1 MADVEKL
8 KEQQEKPT
16 EAAESTKPASDD
28 MLNIISNLKEQLAN
42 QSMEVMA
49 LAEKVQDHDQLF
61 DNMQINIDTDINDKY
76 GLLDARLEQFQEQI
90 NIIPQLVENAAIQDN
105 NQQNANNGGGNLGL
119 QDEVQQKLLEQN
131 QLIGMLDEQINTQD
145 QQIQQMQANMSEIVP
160 EQGQIQEFMDKVNE
174 VEQMVLKLRENASDE
189 AN

>member
-49 LAEKVQDHDQLF
+49 LAEKV
-61 DNMQINIDTDINDKY
+61 
-76 GLLDARLEQFQEQI
+76 
-90 NIIPQLVENAAIQDN
+90 
-105 NQQNANNGGGNLGL
+105 
-119 QDEVQQKLLEQN
+119 
-131 QLIGMLDEQINTQD
+131 
-145 QQIQQMQANMSEIVP
+145 
-160 EQGQIQEFMDKVNE
+160 
-174 VEQMVLKLRENASDE
+174 
-189 AN
+189 